1 MPSRQQ
7 PFLLSATVDF
17 PDDVR
22 AGVYTHA
29 LLDQMMSQLKSLG
42 VRRIYWLYY
51 GDIDPASFW
60 AGNLFDY
67 MEYGRRT
74 LEEIG
79 EPLKAA
85 VPLAHRH
92 GLEIYGV
99 LKPFN
104 TGLAG
109 TYPEGSPQA
118 DATRI
123 ARIGGTLQQVIPFT
137 ERHPETRIQRR
148 PLESAPDLLAQS
160 IRTIRLYKRD
170 DSPTRITRDHLQI
183 WTSPNNY
190 RYQPYQ
196 GPLRFSD
203 RVELSSREVLDYYG
217 NLITAR
223 DQPIRVLTLEGL
235 DLSDRYVAVATD
247 FEGEQGDFKNT
258 AVGMIEAYGPDPTPL
273 PIVVASRSAMWICP
287 RDFRTGGLEF
297 DSGYGLYEVDL
308 DTDSSSGKGG
318 AWWKARGGCIA
329 FARGKN
335 EYLAC
340 TPCEAYPQV
349 QKLWLG
355 WVDRLIEA
363 GVDGVDLRISAHGS
377 LTDEPWNYGFNQPIV
392 EEFRQRFGEDP
403 SYMDSHREQLARM
416 RGEHY
421 TAFFREASRRLRA
434 SGKRVQA
441 HVHTEA
447 FRPDACH
454 GQIMGFPANLHFDW
468 QSWLAEGL
476 VDAIT
481 LRTSWFEG
489 LEDPI
494 EAKPERSRLGPSLD
508 NPVVTEAFGL
518 AGHLNLSVHLN
529 RYIGRAVGI
538 EEYLDDLESVF
549 HDPRFAGFDLY
560 EFADLA
566 LPKPDG
572 RSLEPTGD
580 FLEKIRAKT
589 TRLGIAP

>member
-7 PFLLSATVDF
+7 PFLLSATVDL

-29 LLDQMMSQLKSLG
+29 LLDQMMSRLKSVG

-74 LEEIG
+74 IEEIG

-85 VPLAHRH
+85 VPHAHRH

-109 TYPEGSPQA
+109 TYPEGSPEA
-118 DATRI
+118 DAGGIT
-123 ARIGGTLQQVIPFT
+123 RIGGTLQQVIPFT

-148 PLESAPDLLAQS
+148 PHESPSDHLSQS
-160 IRTIRLYKRD
+160 IRRICLYKRD
-170 DSPTRITRDHLQI
+170 DSPTRITRDHIQV
-183 WTSPNNY
+183 WTSPHNY
-190 RYQPYQ
+190 RYQLYP
-196 GPLRFSD
+196 GPLSFSD
-203 RVELSSREVLDYYG
+203 RIEPSPREVRDYYG
-217 NLITAR
+217 NLVTALGE
-223 DQPIRVLTLEGL
+223 PVRVLTLEGL
-235 DLSDRYVAVATD
+235 DLADRYVAVTTD
-247 FEGEQGDFKNT
+247 FKDEEGDFKNT
-258 AVGMIEAYGPDPTPL
+258 TVGMIRAYGSDPTPL
-273 PIVVASRSAMWICP
+273 PGVVASRSAMWICP

-297 DSGYGLYEVDL
+297 DSGYGPYEVEL
-308 DTDSSSGKGG
+308 DTDSSSCEGG

-355 WVDRLIEA
+355 WVDRLLEA

-392 EEFRQRFGEDP
+392 EEFRERFGVDP
-403 SYMDSHREQLARM
+403 SGTGSVQEQLAQL

-421 TAFFREASRRLRA
+421 TAFFREASRRVRA
-434 SGKRVQA
+434 AGKRLQA

-454 GQIMGFPANLHFDW
+454 GQVMGFPANLHFDW
-468 QSWLAEGL
+468 QSWLSEGL
-476 VDAIT
+476 VDSIT

-494 EAKPERSRLGPSLD
+494 ESKPERSRLDPALQD
-508 NPVVTEAFGL
+508 AVVEEAFGL
-518 AGHLNLSVHLN
+518 AGSLDLPVHLN

-538 EEYLDDLESVF
+538 DEYLNDLETVF

-560 EFADLA
+560 ELADLA
-566 LPKPDG
+566 LPTPDG
-572 RSLEPTGD
+572 KRLEPTGNW
-580 FLEKIRAKT
+580 LEKIRAKT
-589 TRLGIAP
+589 AQLGII